1 MINCINILNTPYQPR
16 VVYDSIGHR
25 TQQFFWDANGNMVQ
39 KYDCKN
45 NALRFHQWDDVNRL
59 RLVLGPTQG
68 GFYGYDANGDRV
80 YKLTGECSVG
90 NYRWSH
96 VTYNFSITDAVLY
109 PNPYMTIT
117 SKNYT
122 KHYYAGSERIATVIG
137 GGGLDS
143 VIHSIDTISFQEKDN
158 YQRKFDLFYSHEDPF
173 RYHHAIGDIVPV
185 ENIAGQQLN
194 ELQYQCHPLGLSWIY
209 MSSPGN
215 IFRPSITS
223 NAHYNGIERDI
234 YFYHGDH
241 LGSASWI
248 TDSSSVPIQ
257 YIHYAPYGEL
267 LANQAPYSYDE
278 RFKFTGKE
286 RDSETGYDFFG
297 ARYYWSDYAHFI
309 TPDPLLDNDPGI
321 SSYAYCRWN
330 PMMFIDPDGKEKI
343 GFFRNDQRAEKDFVK
358 SFSDDGR
365 LHVFMH
371 ANENGVQAVMNEKT
385 INIPATQTGVED
397 FFAILANSSTLWN
410 SYLKGENTEP
420 LQVVLHGCKTEA
432 MAKIMSEQYPDVY
445 FTGTTEENYSQ
456 GAIEL
461 GPYSTYKIK
470 ITWPF
475 EKTFDTGIKKSDGQ
489 WNTYKEGKL
498 VRIDKNPSATPI
510 KFKE

>member
-1 MINCINILNTPYQPR
+1 MKKSLYLIILLLTISSLM
-16 VVYDSIGHR
+16 VAEDIAFIMYDMAMGD
-25 TQQFFWDANGNMVQ
+25 TQQATLD
-39 KYDCKN
+39 
-45 NALRFHQWDDVNRL
+45 
-59 RLVLGPTQG
+59 
-68 GFYGYDANGDRV
+68 
-80 YKLTGECSVG
+80 
-90 NYRWSH
+90 
-96 VTYNFSITDAVLY
+96 DAVLY
-109 PNPYMTIT
+109 PNPYMVVT
-117 SKNYT
+117 SQGYT
-122 KHYYAGSERIATVIG
+122 KHYYAGTERLATAIG
-137 GGGLDS
+137 QGGLDTM
-143 VIHSIDTISFQEKDN
+143 IHPIGPLSQSDVNGFHKPFLE
-158 YQRKFDLFYSHEDPF
+158 YYSQGDPF
-173 RYHHAIGDIVPV
+173 KYHHALSEPMLTWDID
-185 ENIAGQQLN
+185 GQFQN
-194 ELQYQCHPLGLSWIY
+194 ELLYQCDPLELDRMDISFNRNILLS
-209 MSSPGN
+209 
-215 IFRPSITS
+215 SITS
-223 NAHYNGIERDI
+223 YAHYNGIESDI
-234 YFYHGDH
+234 YFYHSDH

-365 LHVFMH
+365 LHDFMH